1 MSSFKAKAF
10 AQRTHQTQWR
20 DKAIAVAET
29 AAESIMMM
37 VVIVVEF
44 ELKDSL
50 PFENKGKEAILIANT
65 TSSLPNKDTG
75 SVY

>member
-1 MSSFKAKAF
+1 MA
-10 AQRTHQTQWR
+10 
-20 DKAIAVAET
+20 AVET
-29 AAESIMMM
+29 AVESIM
-37 VVIVVEF
+37 VVVVVEF